1 MSLLASWSRGSHAA
15 DGITHDVYRKGEGPG
30 VVVIHEIPGLTP
42 DVIAFAEE
50 VVDQGHTVW
59 LPQLFGV
66 PEQAPTPK
74 VLAREFA
81 KICINR
87 EFTRFAL
94 NETTPLA
101 GWLRSLARD
110 LHAEAGGAGVGVVGM
125 CFTGGFALAMMVD
138 APVVAPVVAQPS
150 APFPVGKRRGA
161 DINLSPRDLEIVRK
175 RVADGCAV
183 LGLRF
188 ERDPAVGTRFDTYRH
203 ELGDNFIAVELPGRG
218 HNTLTEHRRQE
229 AVDRVLDFLHTRLS

>member
-150 APFPVGKRRGA
+150 APFPVGRRRGA

-218 HNTLTEHRRQE
+218 HNTLTEHRQQE

>member
-218 HNTLTEHRRQE
+218 HNTLTEHRQQE
-229 AVDRVLDFLHTRLS
+229 AVDRVLDFLHNRLS